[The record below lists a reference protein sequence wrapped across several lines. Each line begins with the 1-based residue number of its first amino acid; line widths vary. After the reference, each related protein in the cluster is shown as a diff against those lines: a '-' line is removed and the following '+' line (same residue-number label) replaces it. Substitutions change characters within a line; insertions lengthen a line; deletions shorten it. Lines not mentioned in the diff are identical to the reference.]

1 MYGILNMK
9 YKCYIAMVGT
19 WNVSSFLKNLN
30 TSEGSFN
37 FLYTVLHNFI
47 ISFIFF
53 RDINYKQALLPYVH
67 VVEYNVYVL
76 CYVCSRN

>member
-1 MYGILNMK
+1 MK

-53 RDINYKQALLPYVH
+53 RDIKPSINKPY
-67 VVEYNVYVL
+67 YL
-76 CYVCSRN
+76 MSM